1 MNTQREGSRNGQR
14 KVRPTGSEQTAGGP
28 SKGQWESGVGGQAKA
43 AQTQREAKGKATA
56 QQWQANERAVERKRE
71 ARRRAGTRV
80 GNQIRKSPPADP
92 AASEE
97 ALPGATHRSACRNR
111 CTRRCRRR
119 PPAAQRRRG
128 RRPLPRRP
136 LQPAGR
142 CQHSRGKGKGRSGTG
157 RRGSHRL
164 PAAAGA
170 RLASASCLHTSGG
183 AVTTRRCQR
192 CVSVCVSFS
201 LCAVPVISGDFG

>member
-43 AQTQREAKGKATA
+43 AQTQREAKGKATV

-142 CQHSRGKGKGRSGTG
+142 CQHRRGNGKAKEHGVAPRWQVPAPSATRSGGGGSSASAGGRSC
-157 RRGSHRL
+157 
-164 PAAAGA
+164 
-170 RLASASCLHTSGG
+170 ASRPDTVKTACTW
-183 AVTTRRCQR
+183 
-192 CVSVCVSFS
+192 
-201 LCAVPVISGDFG
+201 